1 MTMVGAQKR
10 NPFGDHISSAL
21 IILLKSNSA
30 DFIILSKIFWYHSNN
45 DPSSVIPGKPTMSLA
60 CVNKFKNCNYCL

>member
-1 MTMVGAQKR
+1 MLKAGDLHIRHNLLIYIPVHIHIYFMTMVGAQKR

-30 DFIILSKIFWYHSNN
+30 DFIILSKI
-45 DPSSVIPGKPTMSLA
+45 
-60 CVNKFKNCNYCL
+60 C

>member
-1 MTMVGAQKR
+1 MTMVAAQKR

-30 DFIILSKIFWYHSNN
+30 DFIILSKIF
-45 DPSSVIPGKPTMSLA
+45 
-60 CVNKFKNCNYCL
+60 